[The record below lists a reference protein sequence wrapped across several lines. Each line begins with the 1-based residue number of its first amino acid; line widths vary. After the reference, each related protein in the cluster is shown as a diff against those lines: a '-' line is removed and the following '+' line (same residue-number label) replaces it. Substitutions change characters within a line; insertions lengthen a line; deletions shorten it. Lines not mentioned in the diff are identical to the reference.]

1 MGLLCVLRRYADL
14 IASSRPNG
22 GGVFGDYVTNG
33 CDGDPSFSYTKYVV
47 DPQVQLTVVG
57 YGASDGED

>member
-1 MGLLCVLRRYADL
+1 MKYLL
-14 IASSRPNG
+14 ASMAAVDCGYGQNG
-22 GGVFGDYVTNG
+22 ANG

-57 YGASDGED
+57 YGASDGKD

>member
-1 MGLLCVLRRYADL
+1 MIPPMLCISLGVLGAIVGLLCVLRRYADL

-33 CDGDPSFSYTKYVV
+33 CDGDPDQGQYSVMS
-47 DPQVQLTVVG
+47 
-57 YGASDGED
+57 